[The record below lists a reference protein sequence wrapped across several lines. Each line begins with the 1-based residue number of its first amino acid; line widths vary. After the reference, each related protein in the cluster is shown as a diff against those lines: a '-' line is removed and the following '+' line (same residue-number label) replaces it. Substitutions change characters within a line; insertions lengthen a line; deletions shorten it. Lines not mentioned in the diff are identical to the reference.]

1 MDATSLLHFKTSLQ
15 QTRSELMAQIARAER
30 QARVTGEKQSDAA
43 DLSTEHLDREFLF
56 AQADANRRKLH
67 TIEQA
72 LSRIAEGTFGEC
84 GRCGNEI
91 GGARLSAIPWAPY
104 CVRCQEQ
111 LETWRIADTLAA

>member
-1 MDATSLLHFKTSLQ
+1 
-15 QTRSELMAQIARAER
+15 MAQIARAER
-30 QARVTGEKQSDAA
+30 QARATGEKQSDAA

-56 AQADANRRKLH
+56 AQADASRRKLR

-72 LSRIAEGTFGEC
+72 LRRIAEGTFGEC

-91 GGARLSAIPWAPY
+91 GGARLSAIPWARY

-111 LETWRIADTLAA
+111 LETQPIADTLAA